1 MVLGREACPPAPP
14 PGGSTGRGPG
24 LLQRQRRR
32 RSAYA
37 ALHRG
42 ALAMADGSPGFDMN
56 DAAFNAWMRSAPEPN
71 GASSAPGAT
80 PPMQQAAERGAVLAG
95 STVGS
100 LATQLGLGATPEA
113 GGAAPTPMA
122 VSPPRI
128 AGLGQRDTDQTAPMA
143 GTELL
148 PNDVDEPEGS
158 AMGAASED
166 GTAPLADD
174 AGAEDIEDIGEV
186 SDLLSDLDEISQD
199 ELKIRILETT
209 RAGESEECI
218 LTMWKHIEVGAG
230 ITLDMEPTLK
240 AKKDKNKLRSGTFV
254 RVGGPAEFTKA
265 DKILVKRP
273 VLKVGC
279 TQKYANPPI
288 LSRFG
293 ARHSGFAGLRGRFVT
308 RG

>member
-1 MVLGREACPPAPP
+1 
-14 PGGSTGRGPG
+14 
-24 LLQRQRRR
+24 
-32 RSAYA
+32 
-37 ALHRG
+37 
-42 ALAMADGSPGFDMN
+42 MADGSPGFDMN
-56 DAAFNAWMRSAPEPN
+56 ESAFNAWMRGAPEPN

-100 LATQLGLGATPEA
+100 LATQLGLGAAPEA

-148 PNDVDEPEGS
+148 PNDADEPEES

-166 GTAPLADD
+166 GTGLLADD

-186 SDLLSDLDEISQD
+186 SDLLSDLDDISQYD
-199 ELKIRILETT
+199 LKIRILETT
-209 RAGESEECI
+209 RAGELGEEDI
-218 LTMWKHIEVGAG
+218 LTMWKNVEVGTG
-230 ITLDMEPTLK
+230 ITLEMEPTLSK
-240 AKKDKNKLRSGTFV
+240 KKDKNKLRSGTFV

-265 DKILVKRP
+265 GKVLVKRP

-279 TQKYANPPI
+279 TQKCANPPI
-288 LSRFG
+288 SSRFG
-293 ARHSGFAGLRGRFVT
+293 ARRSGFAGLRGQFAT